1 MARDIHRLAKKARRL
16 RIHHSVSRVIAG
28 LPPEVQA
35 FLDNVAIIIEEEPSS
50 DHREDAELGHDDELF
65 GLYQGVPRTERNS
78 AYSMV
83 TPDRITIF
91 AGPLERA
98 YSTRREFEEQI
109 RVTVL
114 HEVGHHLGYDEA
126 GLESLGLT

>member
-1 MARDIHRLAKKARRL
+1 MARDIRRLAQKARRL
-16 RIHHSVSRVIAG
+16 RIHQSVSRVING
-28 LPPEVQA
+28 LPPAVQS
-35 FLDNVAIIIEEEPSS
+35 FLDNVAIIVEEEPSS
-50 DHREDAELGHDDELF
+50 DHRNEAELDDDDELF
-65 GLYQGVPRTERNS
+65 GLYQGVPRTDRNS

-98 YSTRREFEEQI
+98 SSTRIEFEDQI

-114 HEVGHHLGYDEA
+114 HEVGHHLGYDES

>member
-1 MARDIHRLAKKARRL
+1 MAGDIRRLAQKARRL
-16 RIHHSVSRVIAG
+16 RIHQSVSRVING
-28 LPPEVQA
+28 LPPAVQS
-35 FLDNVAIIIEEEPSS
+35 FLDNVAIIVEEEPSS
-50 DHREDAELGHDDELF
+50 DHRNEAELDEGDELF
-65 GLYQGVPRTERNS
+65 GLYQGVPRTDRNS

-98 YSTRREFEEQI
+98 CSTRSEFEDQI

-114 HEVGHHLGYDEA
+114 HEVGHHLGYDES

>member
-1 MARDIHRLAKKARRL
+1 MVRNARRLAQKARRRRL
-16 RIHHSVSRVIAG
+16 HQSVSRVIAR

-35 FLDNVAIIIEEEPSS
+35 FLDNVAIIIEEEPSFN
-50 DHREDAELGHDDELF
+50 HRDDAELDRDDELF
-65 GLYQGVPRTERNS
+65 GLYQGIPRTERNS
-78 AYSMV
+78 AYSLV

-98 YSTRREFEEQI
+98 CSNRQEFEEQI

>member
-1 MARDIHRLAKKARRL
+1 MTRDVRRLAQKARRL
-16 RIHHSVSRVIAG
+16 RIHHSVSRVING
-28 LPPEVQA
+28 LPPDVQA
-35 FLDNVAIIIEEEPSS
+35 FLDNVAIIIEEEPSF
-50 DHREDAELGHDDELF
+50 DHRKDAELAEDDELF
-65 GLYQGVPRTERNS
+65 GLYQGVPRTERSS

-98 YSTRREFEEQI
+98 CSTRDEYEDQI
-109 RVTVL
+109 RVTLL